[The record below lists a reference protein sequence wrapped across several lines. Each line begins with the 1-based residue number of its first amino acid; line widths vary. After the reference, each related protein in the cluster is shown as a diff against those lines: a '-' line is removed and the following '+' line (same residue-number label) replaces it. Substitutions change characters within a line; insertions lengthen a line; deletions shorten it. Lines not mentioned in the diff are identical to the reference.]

1 MRRKGAHP
9 SLPSSMASCVTRGQR
24 RQRNALAGQAGR
36 KEGRSPMVD
45 VTKISSL
52 QLVGQ
57 LVPVTMWGEQYIS
70 SVNLACKATPIKNPR
85 LRDDRWNMDAEVPR
99 PARAELIILWFGQ
112 GSGRN
117 WATSPWA
124 AEGGAGGAS
133 RSLYNYRGHPAATPP
148 IGSVDRRPAR
158 WGSVWPHFQFWR
170 KRRKRGKR
178 TFGRRR

>member
-1 MRRKGAHP
+1 
-9 SLPSSMASCVTRGQR
+9 
-24 RQRNALAGQAGR
+24 
-36 KEGRSPMVD
+36 MVD

-70 SVNLACKATPIKNPR
+70 SVNLACKATPIKT
-85 LRDDRWNMDAEVPR
+85 LVFGTRWNIEAEVPR

-124 AEGGAGGAS
+124 AEGG
-133 RSLYNYRGHPAATPP
+133 RPWRG
-148 IGSVDRRPAR
+148 
-158 WGSVWPHFQFWR
+158 
-170 KRRKRGKR
+170 RGVKKLV
-178 TFGRRR
+178 